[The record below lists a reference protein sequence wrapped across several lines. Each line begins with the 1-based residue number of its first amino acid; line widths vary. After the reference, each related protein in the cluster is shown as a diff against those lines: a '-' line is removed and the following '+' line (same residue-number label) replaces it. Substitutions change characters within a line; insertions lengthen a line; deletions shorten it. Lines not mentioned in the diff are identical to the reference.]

1 MKLLLTGFEKFG
13 DLPLNPSELVVQ
25 ALKGQAL
32 HVAVLP
38 TVYDEAGKRIVQLID
53 RYLPEAVL
61 MTGVAEK
68 RTEINLERFAL
79 NVDDA
84 EKPDNSGAQRAGL
97 HIDPEGPTARRTK
110 VRLAPI
116 RDALL
121 AKGMPAVISNHAG
134 VFVCNHTYYCALARR
149 TPALFV
155 HLPMVSDAWPT
166 ERMAE
171 AVQVVIGG
179 MAQQLAPA
187 PTKR

>member
-25 ALKGQAL
+25 ALKDQAL
-32 HVAVLP
+32 HAAVLP

-53 RYLPEAVL
+53 RYLPQAVL

-84 EKPDNSGAQRAGL
+84 EKPDNSGARRAGL
-97 HIDPEGPTARRTK
+97 HIDAEGPTARRTK

-116 RDALL
+116 RDALV
-121 AKGMPAVISNHAG
+121 AKGIPAVVSNYAG

-155 HLPMVSDAWPT
+155 HVPMVGKDWPIERIT
-166 ERMAE
+166 EGVRLVIAGMAE
-171 AVQVVIGG
+171 
-179 MAQQLAPA
+179 QLAPA
-187 PTKR
+187 KA